1 MFRWNPIALYTITQ
15 ELNQYR
21 YNQNRPQI
29 DPDDLDQDGE
39 PDHLTATKHKIDEY
53 IAKQVKGQ
61 LAEFSGIFESWKL
74 CFGTWRE

>member
-1 MFRWNPIALYTITQ
+1 LYTITQ

-53 IAKQVKGQ
+53 IAKQVNEEWLNSLESLSLNFFV
-61 LAEFSGIFESWKL
+61 LADYGPGKIKTRF
-74 CFGTWRE
+74 